1 MALVTVPDGA
11 WDTSVAWSL
20 SQPEQVVLETAANTL
35 VLNRGRGRW
44 IGEISFGV
52 MKTAADAQAVKGFID
67 ELLGSANEFDIEMR
81 DDATITGSPAIKVV
95 NRTTSAGKAS
105 VGITAGVTGFKR
117 GNMIRI
123 GDRAYR
129 VTVDQAADRIT
140 LLPSVLPAVGENVEY
155 DRAKMRV
162 RLRSEPPLVYSTP
175 DFTGPF
181 NLQVVEAF

>member
-20 SQPEQVVLETAANTL
+20 TQPEQVVLETPGNTL
-35 VLNRGRGRW
+35 VLSRGRGRW

-52 MKTAADAQAVKGFID
+52 MRTGADAQAVKGFID
-67 ELLGSANEFDIEMR
+67 SLLGSANEFDIEMR
-81 DDATITGSPAIKVV
+81 DDATITGGPTVKVV
-95 NRTTSAGKAS
+95 NRTRVGREAS
-105 VGITAGVTGFKR
+105 IGITAGVAGFAR

-123 GDRAYR
+123 GTRAYR
-129 VTVDQAADRIT
+129 VVADQLADRIT
-140 LLPSVLPAVGENVEY
+140 VIPAVFPAVGADVEF

-181 NLQVVEAF
+181 NLQVVEAV

>member
-1 MALVTVPDGA
+1 MALVTVPAGA

-52 MKTAADAQAVKGFID
+52 MRTGAEAQAVKGFID
-67 ELLGSANEFDIEMR
+67 SLLGSANEFDIEMR
-81 DDATITGSPAIKVV
+81 DDAQLAGNPAVQVLSSAITGNEVV
-95 NRTTSAGKAS
+95 LT
-105 VGITAGVTGFKR
+105 ITAGVTGFVR

-123 GDRAYR
+123 GSRAYR
-129 VTVDQAADRIT
+129 VIDQAGAKV
-140 LLPSVLPAVGENVEY
+140 SCLPAVTPSDGAAVTY
-155 DRAKMRV
+155 SDATMRV

-181 NLQVVEAF
+181 NLQVVEAV

>member
-20 SQPEQVVLETAANTL
+20 FQPEQVVLETPANTL
-35 VLNRGRGRW
+35 VLSRGRGRW

-52 MKTAADAQAVKGFID
+52 MKTDAEAQAVKGFVD
-67 ELLGSANEFDIEMR
+67 SLLGRTNEFDIEMR
-81 DDATITGSPAIKVV
+81 DDATITGGPGVKVV
-95 NRTTSAGKAS
+95 NRTTVGREAS
-105 VGITAGVTGFKR
+105 IGITSGVAGFKR

-123 GDRAYR
+123 GTRAYR
-129 VTVDQAADRIT
+129 VVADQLADRIN
-140 LLPSVLPAVGENVEY
+140 LIPAVLPPVGADVEY

-162 RLRSEPPLVYSTP
+162 RLREDAPLIYSTP

-181 NLQVVEAF
+181 NLQVVEAV